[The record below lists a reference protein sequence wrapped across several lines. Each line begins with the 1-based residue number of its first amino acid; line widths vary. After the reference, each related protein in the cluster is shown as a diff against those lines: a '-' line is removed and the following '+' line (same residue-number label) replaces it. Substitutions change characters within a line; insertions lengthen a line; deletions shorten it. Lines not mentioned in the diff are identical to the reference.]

1 MNITT
6 RKIIAGLSIWAFAC
20 HAFANQLA
28 VVDAQKIVYPQGAR
42 NAISITFD
50 DARATQLS
58 HGFPILERHNVKAT
72 FYVVPKFVETNLEGW
87 KGVVKAGHEIGNHT
101 SSHLCTGNFQWL
113 RDLNAGLEQVDLAW
127 LEQDIQKATQSL
139 KAQLGTDIKSF
150 AYPCGQTFVG
160 RGSEVKSYVP
170 LVAKHFETG
179 RRWMDETGNNPGYVD
194 FAQLTSLPMDGR
206 TYEQIIEMIEYFR
219 MNNAWIILA
228 GHEVGQLAQYSTDT
242 EVLEKLL
249 AYLNDPK
256 NGYWVAPVSKVAAV
270 IKAQREVKTE

>member
-1 MNITT
+1 MNISIVKMFT
-6 RKIIAGLSIWAFAC
+6 GLCTALLVCYAHSTVLPI
-20 HAFANQLA
+20 
-28 VVDAQKIVYPQGAR
+28 VDAQKIVYPQGAR

-58 HGFPILERHNVKAT
+58 HGVPILERHNVKAT

-127 LEQDIQKATQSL
+127 LEQDILHASQSL

-219 MNNAWIILA
+219 TNNAWIILA
-228 GHEVGQLAQYSTDT
+228 GHEVGQLAQYSTDAD
-242 EVLEKLL
+242 VLEKLL
-249 AYLNDPK
+249 VYLNEPK
-256 NGYWVAPVSKVAAV
+256 NGYWVAPVSKVAEL
-270 IKAQREVKTE
+270 IKAQRDVKQE